1 MAAASSEWRWW
12 RQWAIKDMRKTAI
25 IAVAISVCEVRM
37 TMHGLTRFYIY
48 LPGRIGKEAC
58 DQHRMMFAVHFH
70 DGYVRRS
77 PCDHARSLQAEYA
90 AEGILAKL

>member
-1 MAAASSEWRWW
+1 MEVVEAMGHQGHAENGNHRCCH
-12 RQWAIKDMRKTAI
+12 
-25 IAVAISVCEVRM
+25 ISVCEVRM